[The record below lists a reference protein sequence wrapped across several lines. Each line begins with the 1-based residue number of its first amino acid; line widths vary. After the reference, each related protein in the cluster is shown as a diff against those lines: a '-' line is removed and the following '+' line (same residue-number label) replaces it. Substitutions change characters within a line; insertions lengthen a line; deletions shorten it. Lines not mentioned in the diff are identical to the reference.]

1 MTVEFTEEHQ
11 MVIDL
16 VERFVLNEL
25 MPLEKAVMAREA
37 DGGQVALTAEEEGPL
52 LAKCRELGLWSL
64 DAPEEV
70 GGVALPTTVMLAI
83 QEHLKST
90 ITPFIFP
97 PDPPNLH
104 MLMEAASPEQR
115 IKYMQPY
122 AQGEAKSCI
131 AISEPGAGGDPA
143 QMKTRAIRQGDEW
156 VINGRKIWVSNVP
169 KSDFMILMAMTDPEK
184 GARGGITAFIVE
196 PDTPGFAIEREIP
209 MLGGARTYELVFDD
223 MRLKDSQVLG
233 EVGHGFAPMQTRL
246 TVRRLEMGAMC
257 VGIAGRALKMMCEHT
272 QQRETFGHKLS
283 DRQAIQWWIADAA
296 TKIHACRLM
305 VMDGAQKQDRGEDV
319 RTVASMIKV
328 FATEMAQEI
337 VDQAMQ
343 SFGAMGMSRE
353 LPFAIMS
360 QRVRLARI
368 YEGPTEVHC
377 MVIARGPLR
386 EFARDGGLS
395 RGGALLALLRRAGG
409 DRGQP
414 GGGRRSHWRQSRAGR
429 LLALGQP
436 AHGGRSTDRGGARRQ
451 ARRNISMASR
461 RIRPMPPSWP
471 RKRPRSIVVPTC

>member
-1 MTVEFTEEHQ
+1 MTTPFAEEHQ

-16 VERFVLNEL
+16 VDRFVREEL

-37 DGGQVALTAEEEGPL
+37 AGGQVALTAEEEAPL
-52 LAKCRELGLWSL
+52 LVKCRELGLWAL

-83 QEHLKST
+83 QEKLKST

-97 PDPPNLH
+97 PDSPNLH
-104 MLMEAASPEQR
+104 MLLEAASPEQR

-143 QMKTRAIRQGDEW
+143 QMKTRAVREGDEW

-169 KSDFMILMAMTDPEK
+169 KSDFIILMATTDPGK
-184 GARGGITAFIVE
+184 GARGGITAFILE
-196 PDTPGFAIEREIP
+196 PNTPGFAIEREIP
-209 MLGGARTYELVFDD
+209 MLAGARTYELVFDD
-223 MRLKDSQVLG
+223 VRLKDSQVLG
-233 EVGHGFAPMQTRL
+233 EVGQGFAPMQTRL

-257 VGIAGRALKMMCEHT
+257 VGMAQRALGMMCEHT
-272 QQRETFGHKLS
+272 QQRETFGQKLS

-305 VMDGAQKQDRGEDV
+305 VMDGAGRQDRGEDV

-337 VDQAMQ
+337 IDQAMQ

-353 LPFAIMS
+353 MPFAILS
-360 QRVRLARI
+360 ERVRLARI
-368 YEGPTEVHC
+368 YEGPSEVHR
-377 MVIARGPLR
+377 MVIARRTLR
-386 EFARDGGLS
+386 DYA
-395 RGGALLALLRRAGG
+395 
-409 DRGQP
+409 
-414 GGGRRSHWRQSRAGR
+414 
-429 LLALGQP
+429 
-436 AHGGRSTDRGGARRQ
+436 
-451 ARRNISMASR
+451 
-461 RIRPMPPSWP
+461 
-471 RKRPRSIVVPTC
+471 